1 MSAREAGQPS
11 DVPEPERGADESAAQ
26 SRSAGEERGAH
37 EASAADERGARSNS
51 AADPGSARVSSA
63 AEERNAAPGSRLGP
77 AERRALLDDMEL
89 ALRSE
94 FGALALYPWLARRA
108 RDEELAAVLH
118 SLAADERQLV
128 ADLRQL
134 MAELGAHP
142 PHGNLRRRMAS
153 AALVALTPLFGLRVA
168 LRLSL
173 DAEETVARWYDRQAA
188 FLAQQREYALA
199 RRCEALALAKRRHAQ
214 TLTTFAQHGAGV

>member
-1 MSAREAGQPS
+1 MSAREA
-11 DVPEPERGADESAAQ
+11 EPTGSADRGAAET
-26 SRSAGEERGAH
+26 
-37 EASAADERGARSNS
+37 GAR
-51 AADPGSARVSSA
+51 AT
-63 AEERNAAPGSRLGP
+63 RLGP

-94 FGALALYPWLARRA
+94 FGALALYPWLARRT
-108 RDEELAAVLH
+108 RDEELSAVLS

-128 ADLRQL
+128 ADLRHL

-142 PHGNLRRRMAS
+142 PHGSLRRRLAS
-153 AALVALTPLFGLRVA
+153 AALVALTPLFGLRFA

-188 FLAQQREYALA
+188 YLAQFGELAHA
-199 RRCEALALAKRRHAQ
+199 RRCEALALAKRRHAR
-214 TLTTFAQHGAGV
+214 TLTTFAQHGTGV